1 MISHT
6 QCPSRGSAIPYR
18 VQQAF
23 RDKYIRLICKYLPSN
38 KKYLLEFLIVNKELV
53 VRDFGTQLDVLVLD
67 TEGELCYI
75 TGCEFAYN
83 IEAKHELTRLQKELD
98 NAYAKQM
105 TCIGGMYNQKTVGTT
120 RINKERKP

>member
-1 MISHT
+1 MLPHT
-6 QCPSRGSAIPYR
+6 QCPSRGSVIPYR

-23 RDKYIRLICKYLPSN
+23 RDKYIQLICKYLPSN

-53 VRDFGTQLDVLVLD
+53 VRDFGTRLDVLVLD

-75 TGCEFAYN
+75 TGCEFVYN
-83 IEAKHELTRLQKELD
+83 IEAKHELTRLQQELD

-105 TCIGGMYNQKTVGTT
+105 TCIRGMYTQKTVGTT
-120 RINKERKP
+120 RINK